1 MKGIILAGGLGTR
14 LRPITYIVNK
24 NILPIYNKP
33 AIFYSI
39 ELFSNSGIKD
49 IAIVAENEFIDDFK
63 KLLGEGAD
71 FGVKLTYFIDSPLK
85 KGPVSAL
92 LHARNFANTENVA
105 VVFADNVFDIS
116 IKDQVSDFTA
126 GAHFFFK
133 EVDNP
138 KSFGVAHLDKNRKLI
153 DIEEK
158 PAKPKTNLASMGLY
172 LFDKDLYTFLER
184 VEPSINGEYLMPTV
198 SNYYIKEKEVSYT
211 IFKGFWEDM
220 GTFDGLYNASR
231 YFYNKHKKIE
241 RYKNRIIKN
250 DINYLESLG

>member
-1 MKGIILAGGLGTR
+1 MKGIILAGGQGTR

-39 ELFSNSGIKD
+39 ELFFNAGIKD

-71 FGVKLTYFIDSPLK
+71 FGVNLKYFIDSPLK
-85 KGPVSAL
+85 KGPVSAI
-92 LHARNFANTENVA
+92 LHAKNFARNENVA

-116 IKDQVSDFTA
+116 IKDQVSDFTT

-133 EVDNP
+133 EVQNP
-138 KSFGVAHLDKNRKLI
+138 KSFGVAILDKNRKLI

-158 PAKPKTNLASMGLY
+158 PVNPKTNLASMGLY
-172 LFDKDLYTFLER
+172 LFDTELYSYLEK
-184 VEPSINGEYLMPTV
+184 VEPTINGEYLMPSV
-198 SNYYIKEKEVSYT
+198 SNLYIKNKNVSYT

-220 GTFDGLYNASR
+220 GTFDGLYNSSR

-241 RYKNRIIKN
+241 RYKNKMIKN
-250 DINYLESLG
+250 DISYLEY